1 MINDYK
7 KYKMNHKE
15 WIICMLKYLVVLLGI
30 SYLFFDNLY
39 MIILLCPLLIFYV
52 KQEISDKERKRL
64 KRLNLE
70 YKEMIMSVA
79 SALHAGYSV
88 ENAFKNALNDMQ
100 LIYPEGSYIETELRV
115 IVRGL
120 DNNISIEDLIMDFAQ
135 RSGLEDIYNFG
146 QVLKIAKRNGGNLVK
161 IITNTAENI
170 SQKIEIS
177 QEIDTAIAAKKLEQT
192 IMGIMPF
199 AIVLYIRVSNQ
210 VYISALYHNLIGIV
224 VMLVSLLLTVG
235 TNFWAKKL
243 IQIEV

>member
-1 MINDYK
+1 M
-7 KYKMNHKE
+7 
-15 WIICMLKYLVVLLGI
+15 
-30 SYLFFDNLY
+30 
-39 MIILLCPLLIFYV
+39 
-52 KQEISDKERKRL
+52 
-64 KRLNLE
+64 
-70 YKEMIMSVA
+70 
-79 SALHAGYSV
+79 
-88 ENAFKNALNDMQ
+88 
-100 LIYPEGSYIETELRV
+100 
-115 IVRGL
+115 
-120 DNNISIEDLIMDFAQ
+120 
-135 RSGLEDIYNFG
+135 
-146 QVLKIAKRNGGNLVK
+146 LKIAKRNGGNLVK